1 MFDRDITKRVN
12 SYVYFSE
19 ILKTFIGSVQKNWD
33 NCIAEYQATGNFS
46 LNLTNYEE
54 VFNHASNFLKD
65 NDFYHS

>member
-46 LNLTNYEE
+46 LSLTNY
-54 VFNHASNFLKD
+54 
-65 NDFYHS
+65 